1 MYKDLNNIIVIFST
15 FENYLYRLFY
25 VIMDDF
31 SCELVFFGEWW
42 FRERNETCTFS
53 IFFSL

>member
-31 SCELVFFGEWW
+31 SCELVFLVNGDLE
-42 FRERNETCTFS
+42 REMKLVLFQY
-53 IFFSL
+53 F

>member
-31 SCELVFFGEWW
+31 SCELVFFGEWRV
-42 FRERNETCTFS
+42 RERNETCTFFN
-53 IFFSL
+53 IF